1 MILDKPSMNKSRI
14 AIFTNHDDDIY
25 CFRLELIKALLT
37 EGYELLIS
45 CPDGPKF
52 DLMAKRYG
60 LKKNR
65 DFLYDDP
72 QIDRRGTNPFRDGRL
87 FLHYFTL
94 LRRNRPSIV
103 LTYTAKPNVYACFAA
118 KMLHIPVISNV
129 TGLGSVSYMQGAKR
143 SLILSLFKAAFRL
156 SDLIMFQNEDNMRF
170 ALEQGFVRGKY
181 QLIPGSGVALDRFP
195 LQDYPEGGN
204 GITGAPV
211 IFNYIGRIMREKGVD
226 IYMEM
231 AQKIRGKY
239 PNTEFDLIG
248 FIEPAEAHYRKKI
261 SELEQ
266 KGIIVYRGEQDDVL
280 PWIKR
285 SHAVIHPS
293 IYGEGMSNVLL
304 ENAACGRPIITTDTP
319 GCRETV
325 VDGVS
330 GFICPKD
337 DLNELINSV
346 EAILKL
352 PNNTR
357 KQMGLEG
364 RLKAVQEYDRKI
376 VIREYLRAI
385 RKTLHEANHLKRT

>member
-1 MILDKPSMNKSRI
+1 
-14 AIFTNHDDDIY
+14 
-25 CFRLELIKALLT
+25 
-37 EGYELLIS
+37 
-45 CPDGPKF
+45 
-52 DLMAKRYG
+52 
-60 LKKNR
+60 
-65 DFLYDDP
+65 
-72 QIDRRGTNPFRDGRL
+72 
-87 FLHYFTL
+87 
-94 LRRNRPSIV
+94 
-103 LTYTAKPNVYACFAA
+103 
-118 KMLHIPVISNV
+118 
-129 TGLGSVSYMQGAKR
+129 
-143 SLILSLFKAAFRL
+143 
-156 SDLIMFQNEDNMRF
+156 MFQNEDNMRF

-204 GITGAPV
+204 GITGVPV

-293 IYGEGMSNVLL
+293 IYGEGNVLL

-337 DLNELINSV
+337 DLNELINSI